1 MGSVDSVLQMT
12 TEYYVAPN
20 DFQLKVYSGNDL
32 TCSVNTVSYEVRG

>member
-12 TEYYVAPN
+12 TEYYD